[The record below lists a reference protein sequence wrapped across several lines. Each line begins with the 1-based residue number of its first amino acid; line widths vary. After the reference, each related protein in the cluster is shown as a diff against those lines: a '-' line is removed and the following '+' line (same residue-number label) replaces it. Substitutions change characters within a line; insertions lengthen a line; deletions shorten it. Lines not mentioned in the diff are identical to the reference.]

1 LLAASGEHLPALPQ
15 TDRVLESALPGLQ
28 APHHLDELVAG
39 RLVGQLGDVRGQGL
53 RPLGG
58 GDRGGRCVVGI
69 ALDGGEV
76 VLGAA
81 VRGHRGS
88 SVGSDGTGGDG
99 CAGSAGCGGGMY
111 GSDPVRSAPRRPPAT
126 RTERAW
132 PISGWSGERMIVP
145 SASWTTA
152 YPRSRVASGLS
163 ART

>member
-1 LLAASGEHLPALPQ
+1 
-15 TDRVLESALPGLQ
+15 
-28 APHHLDELVAG
+28 HLDELVAG
-39 RLVGQLGDVRGQGL
+39 RLVGQLGDVRGQRL

-58 GDRGGRCVVGI
+58 GDGAGRCLVGV

-88 SVGSDGTGGDG
+88 SVGSDGTDGDG
-99 CAGSAGCGGGMY
+99 CAGSDGTDGDGCAGSDGTDGDGAAGADGCGGGVY
-111 GSDPVRSAPRRPPAT
+111 GSDSVRSAPKRPLAT

-152 YPRSRVASGLS
+152 
-163 ART
+163 